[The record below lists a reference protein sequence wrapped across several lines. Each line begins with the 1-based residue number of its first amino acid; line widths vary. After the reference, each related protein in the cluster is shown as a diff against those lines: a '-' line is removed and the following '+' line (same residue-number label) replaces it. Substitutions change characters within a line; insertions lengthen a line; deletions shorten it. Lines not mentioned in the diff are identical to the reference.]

1 MYEFLLKSLKSGQ
14 IKEVLAL
21 ALNVRTN
28 CLYLFDLTTFYIF
41 WAEILTIFSLHFWN
55 ILDTEIL
62 FRN

>member
-41 WAEILTIFSLHFWN
+41 GQKFLQFFRCIFGTF
-55 ILDTEIL
+55 
-62 FRN
+62 